1 MVVYLIW
8 LLHIQR
14 AGESREDL
22 DLLAGRVLDL
32 ITLLRRITIE
42 MDCEQEY
49 EVRLRRDWMEI
60 TE

>member
-14 AGESREDL
+14 TGENREDL
-22 DLLAGRVLDL
+22 DLPAGRVLDL

-42 MDCEQEY
+42 MDGEQEY